1 MSFTFHSLSFLHSS
15 ACVLLFY
22 CGQDLPQFPG
32 DVNLRLIESFKISE
46 VSRHDLCFCFL
57 YAFLGMLDVTK
68 PMHREAEGDQQSL
81 QFILSYQSVKFNV
94 ELDWMWYWQSV

>member
-1 MSFTFHSLSFLHSS
+1 
-15 ACVLLFY
+15 
-22 CGQDLPQFPG
+22 
-32 DVNLRLIESFKISE
+32 
-46 VSRHDLCFCFL
+46 
-57 YAFLGMLDVTK
+57 MLDVTK